1 MAQDAVDIET
11 QVQDESQVSAVLSPK
26 YKVAALDYDS
36 VKESKLCG
44 IVDEEGNLIGTGIPK
59 MKSSDTI
66 VMIVDGEKYTFD
78 NNGNPIDSKTKS
90 KGYKLN
96 MAASLVEANTTGT
109 VGATSAAYTRRVS
122 AETGDVTYTPSGIL
136 DKTYEITI
144 DNLNARDQFALQA
157 LHTIMEKIPNPDELS
172 KDEIT
177 HYCEASYLWA
187 SYMMVESSKARA
199 VIEDADTSDN
209 TKTETVGYLE
219 SNTEKLLNN
228 IVAAIERNDIK
239 EVVNGSEIYSDRI
252 AIPKLMDFLDA
263 YVKDGNTTLGL
274 KDLIKAI
281 KDSGDSGSGEV
292 DIKTIPN
299 INIGNTGL
307 GRDADHPIFMSGG
320 GFPSRQVL
328 GSAFTEA
335 IIHDFLTFNEAG
347 AVGYSTKAETKK
359 ALLGFLNDYAD
370 ITGLSTAV
378 LTSMVAND
386 IYAKIQSNI
395 DTRVKAW
402 LNATTIVADGDGW
415 KLNVPNSI

>member
-11 QVQDESQVSAVLSPK
+11 QVQDEPQVSAVLSPK
-26 YKVAALDYDS
+26 YKIEDFDYDE
-36 VKESKLCG
+36 VKESKLCA
-44 IVDEEGNLIGTGIPK
+44 VTDSSGNLIGTGIPK
-59 MKSSDTI
+59 VKSSNSIVLTI
-66 VMIVDGEKYTFD
+66 DSVQYVFD
-78 NNGNPIDSKTKS
+78 SQGNPTSKNAIT
-90 KGYKLN
+90 KGYKIN
-96 MAASLVEANTTGT
+96 MAASQVKANTTGT
-109 VGATSAAYTRRVS
+109 VGATSAAYTRSVN
-122 AETGDVTYTPSGIL
+122 AETGDVTYTPSEIL

-199 VIEDADTSDN
+199 VIEDANISDN

-239 EVVNGSEIYSDRI
+239 EVANGSEIYSDRI

-281 KDSGDSGSGEV
+281 KDSGGSGSGEV

-328 GSAFTEA
+328 GSVFTEA

-347 AVGYSTKAETKK
+347 AVGYSTKEEVKK
-359 ALLGFLNDYAD
+359 AILGYLNAYAD
-370 ITGLSTAV
+370 LAALSTA
-378 LTSMVAND
+378 
-386 IYAKIQSNI
+386 IYNSISSTI
-395 DTRVKAW
+395 DNRIKAW
-402 LNATTIVADGDGW
+402 LEAAKDAEGRSLTVNIPT
-415 KLNVPNSI
+415 

>member
-11 QVQDESQVSAVLSPK
+11 QVQDEPQVSAVLSPK
-26 YKVAALDYDS
+26 YKIEDFDYDE
-36 VKESKLCG
+36 VKESKLCA
-44 IVDEEGNLIGTGIPK
+44 VTDSSGNLIGTGIPK
-59 MKSSDTI
+59 VKSSNSIVLTI
-66 VMIVDGEKYTFD
+66 DSVQYVFD
-78 NNGNPIDSKTKS
+78 SQGNPTSKNAIT
-90 KGYKLN
+90 KGYKIN
-96 MAASLVEANTTGT
+96 MAASQVKANTTGT
-109 VGATSAAYTRRVS
+109 VGATSAAYTRSVN
-122 AETGDVTYTPSGIL
+122 AETGDVTYTPSEIL

-199 VIEDADTSDN
+199 VIEDANISDN

-281 KDSGDSGSGEV
+281 KDSGGSGSGEV

-328 GSAFTEA
+328 GSVFTEA

-347 AVGYSTKAETKK
+347 AVGYSTKEEVKK
-359 ALLGFLNDYAD
+359 AILGYLNAYAD
-370 ITGLSTAV
+370 LAALSTA
-378 LTSMVAND
+378 
-386 IYAKIQSNI
+386 IYNSISSTI
-395 DTRVKAW
+395 DNRIKAW
-402 LNATTIVADGDGW
+402 LEAAKDAEGRSLTVNIPT
-415 KLNVPNSI
+415 

>member
-11 QVQDESQVSAVLSPK
+11 QVQEEPTVSAILSPK
-26 YKVAALDYDS
+26 YKIEDFDYDE

-44 IVDEEGNLIGTGIPK
+44 ITDKNGNLIGTGIPK
-59 MKSSDTI
+59 VKSTNNIVVTI
-66 VMIVDGEKYTFD
+66 NSVQYTFD
-78 NNGNPIDSKTKS
+78 SNGNPTSKNAIEG
-90 KGYKLN
+90 GYSIK
-96 MAASLVEANTTGT
+96 MAASQVQANTTGT
-109 VGATSAAYTRRVS
+109 VGATQAAFTRSVDS
-122 AETGDVTYTPSGIL
+122 ETGNVTYTPSEIL

-199 VIEDADTSDN
+199 VIEDAESSDN

-239 EVVNGSEIYSDRI
+239 ETVDGKETYSDRI
-252 AIPKLMDFLDA
+252 AIPKLMDFLNA
-263 YVKDGNTTLGL
+263 YVKDGETTVGL

-281 KDSGDSGSGEV
+281 KDSGGSSGEIDV
-292 DIKTIPN
+292 KTLPN
-299 INIGNTGL
+299 VNIGNAGL
-307 GRDADHPIFMSGG
+307 GRDADHPIYMSGG

-328 GSAFTEA
+328 ASAFTEA

-347 AVGYSTKAETKK
+347 AVGYSTKAEVKK
-359 ALLGFLNDYAD
+359 AILGYLNAYAD
-370 ITGLSTAV
+370 LAALSTA
-378 LTSMVAND
+378 
-386 IYAKIQSNI
+386 IYNNI
-395 DTRVKAW
+395 SSTIDNRIKAW
-402 LNATTIVADGDGW
+402 LEAAKDAEGRSLTVNTPT
-415 KLNVPNSI
+415 

>member
-1 MAQDAVDIET
+1 MAQDAVDIEN
-11 QVQDESQVSAVLSPK
+11 QVQDEPQVSAVLSPK
-26 YKVAALDYDS
+26 YKIEDFDYDE
-36 VKESKLCG
+36 VKESKLCA
-44 IVDEEGNLIGTGIPK
+44 VTDSSGNLIGTGIPK
-59 MKSSDTI
+59 IKSSNSIVVTI
-66 VMIVDGEKYTFD
+66 DSVQYIFD
-78 NNGNPIDSKTKS
+78 SQGNPTSKNAIT
-90 KGYKLN
+90 KGYKIN

-109 VGATSAAYTRRVS
+109 VGATSAAFTRSVD
-122 AETGDVTYTPSGIL
+122 AETGDVTYTPSEIL

-199 VIEDADTSDN
+199 VIEDADASDN

-219 SNTEKLLNN
+219 SNTDKLLNN

-281 KDSGDSGSGEV
+281 KDSGGSGSGEV

-307 GRDADHPIFMSGG
+307 GRDADHPIFISGG

-328 GSAFTEA
+328 GSVFTEA

-347 AVGYSTKAETKK
+347 AVGYSTKEEVKK
-359 ALLGFLNDYAD
+359 TILGYLNAYAD
-370 ITGLSTAV
+370 LAALSTA
-378 LTSMVAND
+378 
-386 IYAKIQSNI
+386 IY
-395 DTRVKAW
+395 
-402 LNATTIVADGDGW
+402 
-415 KLNVPNSI
+415 NSISSTIDNRIKVWLEAAKDAEDRNLTVNTPT

>member
-11 QVQDESQVSAVLSPK
+11 QVQDEPQVSSVLSPK
-26 YKVAALDYDS
+26 YKIEDFDYDE
-36 VKESKLCG
+36 VKENKLCA
-44 IVDEEGNLIGTGIPK
+44 ITDSSGNLIGTGIPK
-59 MKSSDTI
+59 IKSSNSIVVTI
-66 VMIVDGEKYTFD
+66 DSVQYIFD
-78 NNGNPIDSKTKS
+78 SQGNPTSKNAIT
-90 KGYKLN
+90 KGYKIK

-109 VGATSAAYTRRVS
+109 VGATSAAFTRSVD
-122 AETGDVTYTPSGIL
+122 AETGDVTYTPSEIL

-199 VIEDADTSDN
+199 VIEDADASDN

-239 EVVNGSEIYSDRI
+239 EVINGSEIYSDRI

-281 KDSGDSGSGEV
+281 KNSGGSGSGEV

-328 GSAFTEA
+328 GSVFTEA

-347 AVGYSTKAETKK
+347 AVGYSTKEEVKK
-359 ALLGFLNDYAD
+359 TILGYLNAYAD
-370 ITGLSTAV
+370 LAALSTA
-378 LTSMVAND
+378 
-386 IYAKIQSNI
+386 IY
-395 DTRVKAW
+395 
-402 LNATTIVADGDGW
+402 
-415 KLNVPNSI
+415 NSISSTIDNRIKVWLEAAKDAEDRSLTVNIPT

>member
-11 QVQDESQVSAVLSPK
+11 QVQDEPQVSAVLSPK
-26 YKVAALDYDS
+26 YKIEDFDYDE
-36 VKESKLCG
+36 VKESKLCA
-44 IVDEEGNLIGTGIPK
+44 VTDSSGNLIGTGIPK
-59 MKSSDTI
+59 IKSSNSIVVTI
-66 VMIVDGEKYTFD
+66 DSVQYIFD
-78 NNGNPIDSKTKS
+78 SQGNPTSKNAITN
-90 KGYKLN
+90 GYKIN
-96 MAASLVEANTTGT
+96 MAASQVKANTTGT
-109 VGATSAAYTRRVS
+109 VGATSAAFTRSVD
-122 AETGDVTYTPSGIL
+122 AETGDVTYTPSEIL

-172 KDEIT
+172 KNEIT

-281 KDSGDSGSGEV
+281 KDSGGSGSGEV

-328 GSAFTEA
+328 GSVFTEA

-347 AVGYSTKAETKK
+347 AVGYSTKEEVKK
-359 ALLGFLNDYAD
+359 SILGYLNAYAD
-370 ITGLSTAV
+370 LAALSTA
-378 LTSMVAND
+378 
-386 IYAKIQSNI
+386 IYNSISSTI
-395 DTRVKAW
+395 DNRIKAW
-402 LNATTIVADGDGW
+402 LEAAKDAEGRSLTVNTPT
-415 KLNVPNSI
+415 

>member
-11 QVQDESQVSAVLSPK
+11 QVQDEPQVSSVLSPK
-26 YKVAALDYDS
+26 YKIEDFDYDE
-36 VKESKLCG
+36 VKENKLCA
-44 IVDEEGNLIGTGIPK
+44 ITDSSGNLIGTGIPK
-59 MKSSDTI
+59 IKSSNSIVVTI
-66 VMIVDGEKYTFD
+66 DSVQYIFD
-78 NNGNPIDSKTKS
+78 SQGNPTSKNAIT
-90 KGYKLN
+90 KGYKIK

-109 VGATSAAYTRRVS
+109 VGATSAAFTRSVD
-122 AETGDVTYTPSGIL
+122 AETGDVTYTPSEIL

-199 VIEDADTSDN
+199 VIEDADASDN

-239 EVVNGSEIYSDRI
+239 EVINGSEIYSDRI

-281 KDSGDSGSGEV
+281 KNSGGSGSGEV

-328 GSAFTEA
+328 GSVFTEA

-347 AVGYSTKAETKK
+347 AVGYSTKEEVKK
-359 ALLGFLNDYAD
+359 TILGYLNAYAD
-370 ITGLSTAV
+370 LAALSTA
-378 LTSMVAND
+378 
-386 IYAKIQSNI
+386 IYNSISSTI
-395 DTRVKAW
+395 DNRIKAW
-402 LNATTIVADGDGW
+402 LEAAKDAEDRSLTVNIPT
-415 KLNVPNSI
+415 

>member
-1 MAQDAVDIET
+1 M
-11 QVQDESQVSAVLSPK
+11 AVLQPK
-26 YKVAALDYDS
+26 YELEDFDYAE
-36 VKESKLCG
+36 VKESKLCA
-44 IVDEEGNLIGTGIPK
+44 ITDSNGNIIGTGIPK
-59 MKSSDTI
+59 VKSPNNIVVTI
-66 VMIVDGEKYTFD
+66 NSVQYTFD
-78 NNGNPIDSKTKS
+78 SNGNPTSKNAIEG
-90 KGYKLN
+90 GYNIK
-96 MAASLVEANTTGT
+96 MAASQVQANTTGT
-109 VGATSAAYTRRVS
+109 VGATQAAFTRSVD
-122 AETGDVTYTPSGIL
+122 AETGDVTYTPSEIL

-144 DNLNARDQFALQA
+144 DNLNARDHFALQA

-199 VIEDADTSDN
+199 VIEDAESSEN

-239 EVVNGSEIYSDRI
+239 ETVDGKEIYSDRI
-252 AIPKLMDFLDA
+252 AIPKLMDFLNA
-263 YVKDGNTTLGL
+263 YVKDGESTVGL

-281 KDSGDSGSGEV
+281 KDSGGSSSGEIEV
-292 DIKTIPN
+292 KTLPN
-299 INIGNTGL
+299 VNIGNAGL

-347 AVGYSTKAETKK
+347 AVGYSTKDEVKK
-359 ALLGFLNDYAD
+359 AILGYLNTYAD
-370 ITGLSTAV
+370 LAALSTAV
-378 LTSMVAND
+378 YNNLSST
-386 IYAKIQSNI
+386 I
-395 DTRVKAW
+395 DNRIKAW
-402 LNATTIVADGDGW
+402 LEAAKDAEGRSLTVNTPT
-415 KLNVPNSI
+415 

>member
-1 MAQDAVDIET
+1 MAQDAVNIET
-11 QVQDESQVSAVLSPK
+11 QVQEEPTVSATLSPK
-26 YKVAALDYDS
+26 YKIEAFDYDE
-36 VKESKLCG
+36 VKESKLCA
-44 IVDEEGNLIGTGIPK
+44 VTDSRGNLIGTGIPK
-59 MKSSDTI
+59 VKASNSIVVTI
-66 VMIVDGEKYTFD
+66 DSVQYVFD
-78 NNGNPIDSKTKS
+78 SQGNPTSKNAITN
-90 KGYKLN
+90 GYKIN
-96 MAASLVEANTTGT
+96 MAASQVKANTTGI
-109 VGATSAAYTRRVS
+109 VGATSAAYTRSVN
-122 AETGDVTYTPSGIL
+122 AETGDVTYTPSEIL

-281 KDSGDSGSGEV
+281 KDSGGSGSGEV

-328 GSAFTEA
+328 GSVFTEA

-347 AVGYSTKAETKK
+347 AVGYSTKEEVKK
-359 ALLGFLNDYAD
+359 AILGYLNAYAD
-370 ITGLSTAV
+370 LAALSTA
-378 LTSMVAND
+378 
-386 IYAKIQSNI
+386 IYNSISSTI
-395 DTRVKAW
+395 DNRIKAW
-402 LNATTIVADGDGW
+402 LEAAKDAEGRNLTVNT
-415 KLNVPNSI
+415 PT